1 MRKCLKAFCASCSF
15 AYYDSYWCWR
25 SLALGE
31 LCLLWHKII
40 TNPLWDILATGVAV
54 IKLKHIKL
62 GKPDTQEHYPSKGEG
77 TPATAQSKERVK
89 GPPHP
94 RPKQDDRQQK
104 LLVPTNQNVQ
114 WKKVC
119 AAWYENPKN
128 HMGKIGNVSP
138 NQCSHTKP
146 LGVKGKKDTTL
157 KIKKVNVRELRWIYM
172 YYNHPTVYTLQQ

>member
-1 MRKCLKAFCASCSF
+1 MA
-15 AYYDSYWCWR
+15 
-25 SLALGE
+25 
-31 LCLLWHKII
+31 I
-40 TNPLWDILATGVAV
+40 

-114 WKKVC
+114 WKRGVRRLIRKP
-119 AAWYENPKN
+119 EKPHGKN
-128 HMGKIGNVSP
+128 WERIPQPM
-138 NQCSHTKP
+138 QSHKTS
-146 LGVKGKKDTTL
+146 GG
-157 KIKKVNVRELRWIYM
+157 
-172 YYNHPTVYTLQQ
+172 

>member
-1 MRKCLKAFCASCSF
+1 MLHVPLHITKVIDVGGVSLWASSVCC
-15 AYYDSYWCWR
+15 D
-25 SLALGE
+25 
-31 LCLLWHKII
+31 KII

-119 AAWYENPKN
+119 AA
-128 HMGKIGNVSP
+128 
-138 NQCSHTKP
+138 
-146 LGVKGKKDTTL
+146 
-157 KIKKVNVRELRWIYM
+157 
-172 YYNHPTVYTLQQ
+172 

>member
-1 MRKCLKAFCASCSF
+1 MLHVPLHIKRVTDVGGVSRWVS
-15 AYYDSYWCWR
+15 SVCWDTKYLQTHDGIFWPR
-25 SLALGE
+25 E
-31 LCLLWHKII
+31 W
-40 TNPLWDILATGVAV
+40 PL

-62 GKPDTQEHYPSKGEG
+62 GKPEKQEHYPSKSEG
-77 TPATAQSKERVK
+77 TPATAKSNERVK